1 MVVEGESTHPDLIVR
16 FYSAIPGPARIT
28 DQRIQWFD
36 DVGIDNTVQRY
47 IPGLL
52 LCVLVALQC
61 TQAEYDG
68 LAVVHEPEYLKLTA
82 LWIGKS
88 RGFRI
93 VGDQVYRDW
102 SKDFSDMPIYS
113 SICEPL
119 PLPFHHVVFSP
130 SYKDRVK
137 FATSKS
143 RGHPARY
150 WFELVSKEAVRFLN
164 HYLDYHAITVRR
176 YFLGIKQLLQ
186 KDPKFGEYRA
196 SAPMRGAQYFPMCS
210 KIVGSAWQS

>member
-1 MVVEGESTHPDLIVR
+1 MKWKLGLYRGCLCSILYKAFTSTLHAGAGESDESMPKRWSPGAHMVVEGESTHPDLIAR
-16 FYSAIPGPARIT
+16 FYSAIPGPARNT

-52 LCVLVALQC
+52 LCVLVALQR

-130 SYKDRVK
+130 
-137 FATSKS
+137 
-143 RGHPARY
+143 
-150 WFELVSKEAVRFLN
+150 
-164 HYLDYHAITVRR
+164 
-176 YFLGIKQLLQ
+176 
-186 KDPKFGEYRA
+186 
-196 SAPMRGAQYFPMCS
+196 
-210 KIVGSAWQS
+210 